1 MPRGRSAVLNFL
13 SVQKGLQRKE
23 QSGRGRKREEEE
35 EESALLN

>member
-13 SVQKGLQRKE
+13 SVQKRTPKE
-23 QSGRGRKREEEE
+23 GTERKREEEEEE